1 MKKIIS
7 LLLSVVMVLSLVA
20 CGGATSQAPAE
31 VADAGAEASGKIK
44 IGMVT
49 DIGGVHDQSFN
60 QSSWEGLVKLA
71 EEDDSFDVKYLE
83 SKTDADYATNI
94 DTFIDNDYDLV
105 IGVGYMLAD
114 AISNAAETYPDRK
127 FALIDE
133 VIASPK
139 PNVACLTF
147 KQEQCSYLVGV
158 VAAMM
163 SKNNNIGYVQGMLGE
178 NQNKFGVGYV
188 AGAKSVNPDIVV
200 QQQVAN
206 SFADSAAGKA
216 LANKMFS
223 DGADVIFHAAGGTG
237 AGVISGCQE
246 NGIYA
251 VGVDSDQSYI
261 APNTII
267 TSAMKMVGVSAIE
280 IAKEVKNGTF
290 KGGEKVFSLEN
301 GGIDIAPTKTLLT
314 QEVIDKVE
322 QVKQDIK
329 DGKIVVPSKKEECPD
344 FTLG

>member
-20 CGGATSQAPAE
+20 CGGGAKTPATPAGEGQA
-31 VADAGAEASGKIK
+31 ASGKIK

-49 DIGGVHDQSFN
+49 DVGGVHDQSFN
-60 QSSWEGLVKLA
+60 QSSWEGLEKLA
-71 EEDDSFDVKYLE
+71 KEDDSFEVKYLE

-94 DTFIDNDYDLV
+94 DTFVDNDFDLV

-114 AISNAAETYPDRK
+114 AISNAADTYPDKK

-163 SKNNNIGYVQGMLGE
+163 SKNKNIGYVQGMISD

-188 AGAKSVNPDIVV
+188 AGAKSVDPEIIV

-267 TSAMKMVGVSAIE
+267 TSAMKMVGVAAIE
-280 IAKEVKNGTF
+280 ISKDVKNGTF

-301 GGIDIAPTKTLLT
+301 GGVDIAPTKTHLT

-322 QVKQDIK
+322 QVKKDIK

-344 FTLG
+344 FTLR

>member
-7 LLLSVVMVLSLVA
+7 LLLSVVMVISLVA
-20 CGGATSQAPAE
+20 CGSSNAPAPSAPSADGAT
-31 VADAGAEASGKIK
+31 SGKIK
-44 IGMVT
+44 VGMVT
-49 DIGGVHDQSFN
+49 DVGGVHDQSFN
-60 QSSWEGLVKLA
+60 QSSWEGLEQLA
-71 EEDDSFDVKYLE
+71 KEDDSFEVRYLE

-94 DTFIDNDYDLV
+94 DTFVDDNYDLI

-114 AISNAAETYPDRK
+114 AIANAADTYPDKK

-147 KQEQCSYLVGV
+147 KQEECSYLVGV

-163 SKNNNIGYVQGMLGE
+163 SKNKNIGYVQGMISD

-188 AGAKSVNPDIVV
+188 AGAKSVDPDVVV

-251 VGVDSDQSYI
+251 VGVDSDQSHI

-267 TSAMKMVGVSAIE
+267 TSAMKMVGVA
-280 IAKEVKNGTF
+280 AKDISNKVKNGEF
-290 KGGEKVFSLEN
+290 KGGEVVYSLAN
-301 GGIDIAPTKTLLT
+301 GGVDIAPTKTLLT

-322 QVKQDIK
+322 QVKADIK
-329 DGKIVVPSKKEECPD
+329 SGKIKVPSKKEECPD
-344 FTLG
+344 FTLR

>member
-20 CGGATSQAPAE
+20 CGGNSPQAPVAE
-31 VADAGAEASGKIK
+31 AEADASDKIK

-49 DIGGVHDQSFN
+49 DVGGVHDQSFN
-60 QSSWEGLVKLA
+60 QSSWEGLEQLA
-71 EEDDSFDVKYLE
+71 KEDDSFEVNYLE

-94 DTFIDNDYDLV
+94 DTFVDNDYDLV

-133 VIASPK
+133 VIGTEK

-267 TSAMKMVGVSAIE
+267 TSAMKMVGVASKE
-280 IAKEVKNGTF
+280 IAKDVKNGTF

-301 GGIDIAPTKTLLT
+301 GGVDIAPTKTLLT

-344 FTLG
+344 FVLG

>member
-20 CGGATSQAPAE
+20 CGSNATSPVSQDSQE
-31 VADAGAEASGKIK
+31 GSTTVK

-49 DIGGVHDQSFN
+49 DVGGVNDQSFN
-60 QSSWEGLVKLA
+60 QSSWEGLKQLG
-71 EEDDSFDVKYLE
+71 EEDPTFEVNYLE

-94 DTFIDNDYDLV
+94 ETFVNNDYDLI

-114 AISNAAETYPDRK
+114 AISNAANQYPDRK

-133 VIASPK
+133 VISEPK
-139 PNVACLTF
+139 DNVACLTF
-147 KQEQCSYLVGV
+147 KQEECSYLVGV

-178 NQNKFGVGYV
+178 NQNKFGVGYT

-206 SFADSAAGKA
+206 SFADSATGKA
-216 LANKMFS
+216 IANNMVS
-223 DGADVIFHAAGGTG
+223 NGADVIFHAAGATG
-237 AGVISGCQE
+237 AGVISGCQD

-261 APNTII
+261 APQTII
-267 TSAMKMVGVSAIE
+267 TSAMKMVGVAAQE
-280 IAKEVKNGTF
+280 ISKDVKNNNF
-290 KGGEKVFSLEN
+290 KGGEKVFSLAN
-301 GGIDIAPTKTLLT
+301 GGVDIAPTKTLLT

-322 QVKQDIK
+322 QVKADIK
-329 DGKIVVPSKKEECPD
+329 SGKIKVPSKKEECPD
-344 FTLG
+344 FVLGD

>member
-20 CGGATSQAPAE
+20 CGGGAKTPATPAGEGQA
-31 VADAGAEASGKIK
+31 ASGKIK

-49 DIGGVHDQSFN
+49 DVGGVHDQSFN
-60 QSSWEGLVKLA
+60 QSSWEGLEKLA
-71 EEDDSFDVKYLE
+71 KEDDSFEVKYLE

-94 DTFIDNDYDLV
+94 DTFVDNDFDLV

-114 AISNAAETYPDRK
+114 AIANAADTYPDKK

-163 SKNNNIGYVQGMLGE
+163 SKNKNIGYVQGMISD

-188 AGAKSVNPDIVV
+188 AGAKSVDPEIIV

-280 IAKEVKNGTF
+280 ISKDVKNGTF

-301 GGIDIAPTKTLLT
+301 GGVDIAPTKTHLT

-322 QVKQDIK
+322 QVKKDIK

-344 FTLG
+344 FTLR

>member
-7 LLLSVVMVLSLVA
+7 LLLSVVMVISLVA
-20 CGGATSQAPAE
+20 CGGGNAAPSGSA
-31 VADAGAEASGKIK
+31 ASGKIK

-49 DIGGVHDQSFN
+49 DVGGVHDQSFN
-60 QSSWEGLVKLA
+60 QSSWEGLEKLA
-71 EEDDSFDVKYLE
+71 KEDSSFEVKYLE

-94 DTFIDNDYDLV
+94 DTFVDNDFDLV

-114 AISNAAETYPDRK
+114 AISNAAETYPDKK

-133 VIASPK
+133 VIANPK

-163 SKNNNIGYVQGMLGE
+163 SKNNNIGYVQGMISE

-267 TSAMKMVGVSAIE
+267 TSAMKMVGVAAIE
-280 IAKEVKNGTF
+280 ISKDVKNGTF
-290 KGGEKVFSLEN
+290 KGGEKVFELSN
-301 GGIDIAPTKTLLT
+301 DGVDIAPTKTLLT
-314 QEVIDKVE
+314 KEVIDKVE
-322 QVKQDIK
+322 QVKADIK
-329 DGKIVVPSKKEECPD
+329 SGKIVVPSKKEECPD
-344 FTLG
+344 FTLR

>member
-7 LLLSVVMVLSLVA
+7 LVLSIVMVLSLVA
-20 CGGATSQAPAE
+20 CGGAEAPAE
-31 VADAGAEASGKIK
+31 AGQANAKIK
-44 IGMVT
+44 VGMVT

-60 QSSWEGLVKLA
+60 QSSWEGLEQLA
-71 EEDDSFDVKYLE
+71 REDSSFEVRYLE

-94 DTFIDNDYDLV
+94 DTFVNDDYDLI

-114 AISNAAETYPDRK
+114 AISNAASTYPDKK

-163 SKNNNIGYVQGMLGE
+163 SKNNNIGYVQGMISD

-216 LANKMFS
+216 LANKMYS

-267 TSAMKMVGVSAIE
+267 TSAMKMVGVSAID
-280 IAKEVKNGTF
+280 ISKKLKNGEF
-290 KGGEKVFSLEN
+290 KGGEVVYSLEN
-301 GGIDIAPTKTLLT
+301 GGVDIAPTKTLLS
-314 QEVIDKVE
+314 QEIVDKVE
-322 QVKQDIK
+322 QVKADIK
-329 DGKIVVPSKKEECPD
+329 SGKIVVPSKKEECPD
-344 FTLG
+344 FTLR

>member
-7 LLLSVVMVLSLVA
+7 LLLSVVMVFSLVA
-20 CGGATSQAPAE
+20 CGGTTTT
-31 VADAGAEASGKIK
+31 VGDGSGKIK

-60 QSSWEGLVKLA
+60 QSSWEGLEKLA
-71 EEDDSFDVKYLE
+71 KEDSSFFVKYLE
-83 SKTDADYATNI
+83 SKTDADYAINI
-94 DTFIDNDYDLV
+94 DTLVDNDYDLI
-105 IGVGYMLAD
+105 IGVGYMLSD
-114 AISNAAETYPDRK
+114 AISNAADVYPDKK
-127 FALIDE
+127 FAIIDE
-133 VIASPK
+133 VIPTPK
-139 PNVACLTF
+139 DNVACLTF
-147 KQEQCSYLVGV
+147 KQEECSYLVGV

-163 SKNNNIGYVQGMLGE
+163 SKNNNIGYVQGMISE

-261 APNTII
+261 APNNII
-267 TSAMKMVGVSAIE
+267 TSAMKMVGVATME
-280 IAKEVKNGTF
+280 ISKDVKNGTF
-290 KGGEKVFSLEN
+290 VSGEKVFSLEN
-301 GGIDIAPTKTLLT
+301 GGVDIAPTKTHLT
-314 QEVIDKVE
+314 QDVINKVE
-322 QVKQDIK
+322 QVKKDIIA
-329 DGKIVVPSKKEECPD
+329 GKIKVPSTKEECPD
-344 FTLG
+344 FTLR

>member
-20 CGGATSQAPAE
+20 CGGGAKTPSTPAGEGQA
-31 VADAGAEASGKIK
+31 ASGKIK

-49 DIGGVHDQSFN
+49 DVGGVHDQSFN
-60 QSSWEGLVKLA
+60 QSSWEGLEKLA
-71 EEDDSFDVKYLE
+71 KEDDSFEVKYLE

-94 DTFIDNDYDLV
+94 DTFVDNDFDLV

-114 AISNAAETYPDRK
+114 AISNAADTYPDKK

-163 SKNNNIGYVQGMLGE
+163 SKNKNIGYVQGMISD

-188 AGAKSVNPDIVV
+188 AGAKSVDPEIIV

-280 IAKEVKNGTF
+280 ISKDVKNGTF

-301 GGIDIAPTKTLLT
+301 GGVDIAPTKTHLT

-322 QVKQDIK
+322 QVKKDIK

-344 FTLG
+344 FTLR

>member
-20 CGGATSQAPAE
+20 CGGGAKTPATPAGEGQA
-31 VADAGAEASGKIK
+31 ASGKIK

-49 DIGGVHDQSFN
+49 DVGGVHDQSFN
-60 QSSWEGLVKLA
+60 QSSWEGLEKLA
-71 EEDDSFDVKYLE
+71 KEDDSFEVKYLE
-83 SKTDADYATNI
+83 SKTDADCATNI
-94 DTFIDNDYDLV
+94 DTFVDNDFDLV

-114 AISNAAETYPDRK
+114 AISNAADTYPDKK

-163 SKNNNIGYVQGMLGE
+163 SKNKNIGYVQGMISD

-188 AGAKSVNPDIVV
+188 AGAKSVDPEIIV

-280 IAKEVKNGTF
+280 ISKDVKNGTF

-301 GGIDIAPTKTLLT
+301 GGVDIAPTKTHLT

-322 QVKQDIK
+322 QVKKDIK

-344 FTLG
+344 FTLR

>member
-1 MKKIIS
+1 MRN
-7 LLLSVVMVLSLVA
+7 L
-20 CGGATSQAPAE
+20 Q
-31 VADAGAEASGKIK
+31 
-44 IGMVT
+44 
-49 DIGGVHDQSFN
+49 
-60 QSSWEGLVKLA
+60 
-71 EEDDSFDVKYLE
+71 
-83 SKTDADYATNI
+83 YATNI
-94 DTFIDNDYDLV
+94 DTFVDNDFDLV

-114 AISNAAETYPDRK
+114 AISNAADTYPDKK

-163 SKNNNIGYVQGMLGE
+163 SKNKNIGYVQGMISD

-188 AGAKSVNPDIVV
+188 AGAKSVDPEIIV

-280 IAKEVKNGTF
+280 ISKDVKNGTF

-301 GGIDIAPTKTLLT
+301 GGVDIAPTKTHLT

-322 QVKQDIK
+322 QVKKDIK

-344 FTLG
+344 FTLR